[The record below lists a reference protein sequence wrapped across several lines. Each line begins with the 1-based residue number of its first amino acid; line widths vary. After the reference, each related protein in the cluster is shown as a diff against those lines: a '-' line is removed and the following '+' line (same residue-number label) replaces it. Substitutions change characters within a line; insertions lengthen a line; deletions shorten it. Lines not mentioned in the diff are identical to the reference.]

1 MPSTRVTLIFA
12 FSLATL
18 SVLSQTNSDEIA
30 RLRTLLTTSEERT
43 RQAEKIAQEYK
54 AMAERERHESD
65 RRLNLFV
72 AYAIADKS
80 QEIPDTELRKLLAL
94 QAFNFNK
101 KNYGYIYKQEIFKAL
116 IGALAADKKIEN
128 FAVNAEAKAVTG
140 NSEEIYFLSTENK
153 LITSRKNGKTWEDK
167 DLVQFEKNISAG
179 AVNLSPSGH
188 VLAICINNR
197 SNTATK
203 FINVYNTQNLNAEPK
218 KIENIKGIVERLTIE
233 DDGTTFFTVTN
244 NGRSDSYR
252 VDAGSAAMQF
262 LGHVSLFDFNA
273 SAKQLLTLTNSGK
286 IKLFDFEKNMSDSID
301 LPGNEKVTA
310 MKLFPKNKGFVLGLE
325 NGTIKMFSNIKDGR
339 RTALVSNASSI
350 VKIAFNFS
358 QSLLA
363 IASADNSVRI
373 WSTENLREYPMTI
386 KSQSEPIKNI
396 AFSEEGDKLIV
407 TESIKD
413 ENSKKESS
421 RISFWP
427 VVMDD
432 MARIMCSSISRN
444 LTAEEWA
451 IYIGDIPYEQACSE
465 TSRK

>member
-1 MPSTRVTLIFA
+1 MKPMRATLIFA

-30 RLRTLLTTSEERT
+30 RLKTLLTTSEERT

-54 AMAERERHESD
+54 AMAERERRESD

-101 KNYGYIYKQEIFKAL
+101 KNYGYVYQQEIFEAL
-116 IGALAADKKIEN
+116 IGALDAEKKIEN
-128 FAVNAEAKAVTG
+128 LVVNADTKAVTG
-140 NSEEIYFLSTENK
+140 NSEEVYFLSNENQ
-153 LITSRKNGKTWEDK
+153 LIRKAKNGKTWEDK
-167 DLVQFEKNISAG
+167 SLAQFEKNISSG
-179 AVNLSPSGH
+179 VISLSPNGNA
-188 VLAICINNR
+188 VAICINNR

-203 FINVYNTQNLNAEPK
+203 FINVYDTQNLEAEPK
-218 KIENIKGIVERLTIE
+218 KIKNIKGNVETLIVAN
-233 DDGTTFFTVTN
+233 DGTTFFTVTN
-244 NGRSDSYR
+244 NGRGDSYR
-252 VDAGSAAMQF
+252 VDTGNPAMQF

-301 LPGNEKVTA
+301 LAGNEKVTA
-310 MKLFPKNKGFVLGLE
+310 MKLFPKNKGFVIGFE
-325 NGTIKMFSNIKDGR
+325 NGAIKMFSDIKNGR

-350 VKIAFNFS
+350 VKIAFNYS

-386 KSQSEPIKNI
+386 KSQPEPIKNI

-407 TESIKD
+407 IESIKN

-444 LTAEEWA
+444 LTEEEWA